1 MVRQE
6 SLQSNKD
13 LIINR
18 EEKFDLQLFNICE
31 KYDNMVRKSHKVE
44 SKDEEK
50 LSDFKYSKIKTMNA
64 AETKN
69 LKDDSYE

>member
-1 MVRQE
+1 
-6 SLQSNKD
+6 
-13 LIINR
+13 
-18 EEKFDLQLFNICE
+18 
-31 KYDNMVRKSHKVE
+31 MVRKSHKVE